1 MDYFSSYAS
10 FAYIKPIPYCLAML
24 SPIFKHF
31 MPLPLMIATKGRRI
45 PEIQ

>member
-10 FAYIKPIPYCLAML
+10 FAYIKLIPNCLAAL
-24 SPIFKHF
+24 NSIFKHF

-45 PEIQ
+45 SEIQ